1 MQVYYNSDT
10 CEVMNKTYSS
20 YRILI
25 KYLFIYNSNYLFV
38 LSWMM
43 LTSFHAAFT
52 LIHYHYYYFF
62 TVISHNILETKI
74 CLVFISSKK

>member
-25 KYLFIYNSNYLFV
+25 KYLFIYNSNSLCLRLDDADFV
-38 LSWMM
+38 SRCLYS
-43 LTSFHAAFT
+43 H
-52 LIHYHYYYFF
+52 IHYHYYYFF
-62 TVISHNILETKI
+62 TVILHNILETKI